1 MHVLN
6 ATTSEA
12 LDPEER
18 AELLAARDANDL
30 EWVFARL
37 LRRRQQALTLGMGR
51 LARELHD
58 AVRSLTAEVQLDA
71 VENGGV
77 DAARAHLQAAMR
89 ISADAADAN
98 LDIGERLLT
107 LVRDIEAQARVLQ
120 AREGTNDTSLLAD
133 SLAFAGS
140 VEGVS
145 GQLRD
150 SLGDLMV
157 AQSWADLSGQRMR
170 RVMAFMDH
178 VDHMLVNLVGLVG
191 AAAAG
196 TLAES
201 AGSPAPVRAAD
212 QDQVDQLLAELGF

>member
-1 MHVLN
+1 MQALN
-6 ATTSEA
+6 APTSEA
-12 LDPEER
+12 LEPEER
-18 AELLAARDANDL
+18 AELMAARDSSDL

-58 AVRSLTAEVQLDA
+58 AVRSLTAEVKLDA
-71 VENGGV
+71 VEHGNV

-98 LDIGERLLT
+98 LDIGERLLA

-120 AREGTNDTSLLAD
+120 ARDGTSDTSLLAD
-133 SLAFAGS
+133 SLAFASS

-150 SLGDLMV
+150 GLGDLMV

-178 VDHMLVNLVGLVG
+178 VDHVLVNLVALVG
-191 AAAAG
+191 AAASGAP
-196 TLAES
+196 AES
-201 AGSPAPVRAAD
+201 AESPAPMRATG